1 MSKKIVPS
9 SAVRIS
15 HEQMV
20 SLRQQGKLNL
30 GIEAST
36 ASSLINAGVKP
47 SGTALAAH
55 RTYVLLGYAA
65 FVVGLYLAF
74 TSAWWWGIF
83 GGIVMLLIWRANMAG
98 TRENM
103 LDAAMEDERFYERV
117 LELNGWLYQIEED
130 ALTDIPGAQLFVTS
144 RQR

>member
-1 MSKKIVPS
+1 
-9 SAVRIS
+9 
-15 HEQMV
+15 
-20 SLRQQGKLNL
+20 
-30 GIEAST
+30 
-36 ASSLINAGVKP
+36 
-47 SGTALAAH
+47 
-55 RTYVLLGYAA
+55 
-65 FVVGLYLAF
+65 
-74 TSAWWWGIF
+74 
-83 GGIVMLLIWRANMAG
+83 MAG